1 VARDKDCPL
10 TSLPLGL
17 WCFDTGEPSYLSLKV
32 QACRDIVGGH
42 MNSSSVII
50 FSKQATCPS
59 SETLLSYQ
67 RVGLTSEQRAWI
79 ASHLAACDFCG
90 AELQL
95 LMKYSPNGEEYALT
109 DIPLNLRRLAEA
121 LLGGVQLRPESFAE
135 AVYEKERLTL
145 TDA

>member
-1 VARDKDCPL
+1 
-10 TSLPLGL
+10 
-17 WCFDTGEPSYLSLKV
+17 
-32 QACRDIVGGH
+32 
-42 MNSSSVII
+42 MNYSSMII

-59 SETLLSYQ
+59 SEMLLSYQ
-67 RVGLTSEQRAWI
+67 RVGLAAEQRAWV

-95 LMKYSPNGEEYALT
+95 LTKYSPNGEEYTVT

-121 LLGGVQLRPESFAE
+121 LLGGGQLRPESFAE
-135 AVYEKERLTL
+135 VVYEKERLTL